1 MAEFAV
7 IGIGRFGRAVA
18 LNLVAQGQGVLAVD
32 LDPARLAR
40 VAAEVDSTAVADTT
54 DPDAVAVLGLERAAC
69 TVVAIG
75 SRATEASL
83 LTTAILAQREVPRVV
98 ARAFNERHARLLLAV
113 GAHEVLNPE
122 QEIGR
127 RLALRLAHP
136 GIRDRFGDGRA
147 TVAEVEAPE
156 VWAGRTLGS
165 LDLRRRGVTALA
177 LLRAGGAETD
187 LPPERALASGD
198 RLVLLGP
205 AEALHEVAA
214 LL

>member
-18 LNLVAQGQGVLAVD
+18 LNLVAQGQGVHAID
-32 LDPARLAR
+32 RDPARLAR
-40 VAAEVDSTAVADTT
+40 VAAEVAATAVADTT
-54 DPDAVAVLGLERAAC
+54 DPDAVAALGLERVAC

-83 LTTAILAQREVPRVV
+83 LTTAILAQRDVPRVV
-98 ARAFNERHARLLLAV
+98 ARAFDERHARLLLAV

-136 GIRDRFGDGRA
+136 GIRDRIGGGRA
-147 TVAEVEAPE
+147 TVAEVEATE
-156 VWAGRTLGS
+156 AWAGRTLGS
-165 LDLRRRGVTALA
+165 LDLRRRRVTALA
-177 LLRAGGAETD
+177 LLRDGGAATD
-187 LPPERALASGD
+187 LAPEREIASGD

-205 AEALHEVAA
+205 DEALHEIAA

>member
-1 MAEFAV
+1 MAEFAI

-18 LNLVAQGQGVLAVD
+18 LNLVAQGQGVLAID
-32 LDPARLAR
+32 RDPARLAR
-40 VAAEVDSTAVADTT
+40 VAAEVAATAVADTT
-54 DPDAVAVLGLERAAC
+54 DPDAVAALGLERVAC

-83 LTTAILAQREVPRVV
+83 LTTAILAQRAVPRVV
-98 ARAFNERHARLLLAV
+98 ARAFDERHARLLLAV

-136 GIRDRFGDGRA
+136 GIRDRIGGGRA

-156 VWAGRTLGS
+156 AWAGRTLGS
-165 LDLRRRGVTALA
+165 LDLRRRRVTALA
-177 LLRAGGAETD
+177 LLRGGGAETD
-187 LPPERALASGD
+187 LTPESALASGD

-205 AEALHEVAA
+205 DESLQEIAA

>member
-18 LNLVAQGQGVLAVD
+18 LNLAAQGQGVLAVD
-32 LDPARLAR
+32 RDPARLAR
-40 VAAEVDSTAVADTT
+40 VAAEVAATAVADTT
-54 DPDAVAVLGLERAAC
+54 DPDAVAPLGLERVAC

-75 SRATEASL
+75 ERATEASL
-83 LTTAILAQREVPRVV
+83 LTTAIVAQREVPRVV
-98 ARAFNERHARLLLAV
+98 ARAFNDRHARLLLAV

-122 QEIGR
+122 QEIGG

-177 LLRAGGAETD
+177 LLRAGSAETD

>member
-32 LDPARLAR
+32 LDPARLAG

-122 QEIGR
+122 QGFDLWGE
-127 RLALRLAHP
+127 LAC
-136 GIRDRFGDGRA
+136 
-147 TVAEVEAPE
+147 
-156 VWAGRTLGS
+156 AG
-165 LDLRRRGVTALA
+165 A
-177 LLRAGGAETD
+177 
-187 LPPERALASGD
+187 PPE
-198 RLVLLGP
+198 GP
-205 AEALHEVAA
+205 VRTATAWEC
-214 LL
+214 

>member
-1 MAEFAV
+1 MAEFAI

-32 LDPARLAR
+32 RDPARLAR
-40 VAAEVDSTAVADTT
+40 VAAEVAATAVADTT
-54 DPDAVAVLGLERAAC
+54 DPDTVAALGLERIAC

-83 LTTAILAQREVPRVV
+83 LTTAILAQRAVPRVIV
-98 ARAFNERHARLLLAV
+98 RAFDERHARLLLAV

-136 GIRDRFGDGRA
+136 GIRDRIGGGRT

-156 VWAGRTLGS
+156 AWAGRALGS
-165 LDLRRRGVTALA
+165 LDLRRRRVTVLA

-187 LPPERALASGD
+187 LGPESEIASGD

-205 AEALHEVAA
+205 DESLHEIAA